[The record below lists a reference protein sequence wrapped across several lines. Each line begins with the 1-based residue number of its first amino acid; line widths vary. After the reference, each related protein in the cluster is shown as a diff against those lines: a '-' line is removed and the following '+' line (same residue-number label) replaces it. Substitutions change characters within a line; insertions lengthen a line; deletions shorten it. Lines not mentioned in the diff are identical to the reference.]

1 MRRISMTVIIIM
13 ILEVY
18 LLKFFVSAN
27 KFDRLITIADMARI
41 VWPISCWA
49 HTIWMTHNLCDKTR
63 YFRKNCFTEEFDE
76 SDSNP
81 SLILNP
87 DFNFVS

>member
-1 MRRISMTVIIIM
+1 MICPLTCPMRRISMTVIIIM

-41 VWPISCWA
+41 VWPISYGYIMLGPY
-49 HTIWMTHNLCDKTR
+49 HMDDT
-63 YFRKNCFTEEFDE
+63 
-76 SDSNP
+76 
-81 SLILNP
+81 
-87 DFNFVS
+87 

>member
-41 VWPISCWA
+41 VWPYGMA
-49 HTIWMTHNLCDKTR
+49 HIMLGPYHMDDT
-63 YFRKNCFTEEFDE
+63 
-76 SDSNP
+76 
-81 SLILNP
+81 
-87 DFNFVS
+87 